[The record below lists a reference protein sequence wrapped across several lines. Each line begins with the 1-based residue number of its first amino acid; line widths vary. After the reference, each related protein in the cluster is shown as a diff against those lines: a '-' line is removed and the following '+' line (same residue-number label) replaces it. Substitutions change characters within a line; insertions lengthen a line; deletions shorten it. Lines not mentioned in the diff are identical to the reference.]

1 MSDEK
6 MVATDNVTDDAPR
19 LVVMTD
25 EPATAQ
31 QVESI
36 VQITTMAEAANL
48 LNLEDGYDVTNLL
61 TSFEHEIHAAIDNKK
76 TRMLKPLTDAKNI
89 LLRHEVEQM
98 IEADGKFSFEGIIP
112 FETGCLSCRGTGEL
126 YKFFRQAVTEPCN
139 KCEDG
144 RALIPCRSCK
154 GTTRYRKKQGNL
166 HINVDCTRC
175 AKDSEGNPMGKEYV
189 KCRHCRGTGNYR
201 KLTIAPKIK
210 STTHCRECK
219 GRGFTLPE
227 PPPKVAKTPTVRE
240 ADPDNPVLSADLA
253 SKLKNATVKE

>member
-1 MSDEK
+1 MSEK
-6 MVATDNVTDDAPR
+6 LVATEEVTEDAPR

-31 QVESI
+31 QVESF

-48 LNLEDGYDVTNLL
+48 LNLEDDYDVETLL
-61 TSFEHEIHAAIDNKK
+61 TQFEKEIHASIDNKK

-98 IEADGKFSFEGIIP
+98 VEESGKFSFEGLIP
-112 FETGCLSCRGTGEL
+112 FETGCRACRGTGEL
-126 YKFFRQAVTEPCN
+126 YKFYRQSATEPCN

-144 RALIPCRSCK
+144 RALIPCRACK
-154 GTTRYRKKQGNL
+154 GTTRYKKKQGNL

-175 AKDSEGNPMGKEYV
+175 AKDSEGNLMGKEYV
-189 KCRHCRGTGNYR
+189 KCRACRGTGTYR
-201 KLTIAPKIK
+201 KLVIAPKIK

-227 PPPKVAKTPTVRE
+227 PPPKAAKITTTVKAAE
-240 ADPDNPVLSADLA
+240 PENPVLSADLGT
-253 SKLKNATVKE
+253 KLKEATVKE